1 MSAAVAVLVG
11 IAITACN
18 KEPGSTVLT
27 RGALVVH
34 CDEAVAPVFRAEVE
48 EFQRQYPEAMV
59 ELRVVDGREAV
70 SNFAMDSVRVIVLA
84 RALNKEERDAL
95 AAGKVAFE
103 EYHVAQ
109 TAVSVIAHADNP
121 RDQMR
126 TGELDS
132 IFSGITTGWTGGR
145 PKGPIDLVVCGINS
159 STNEVF
165 RSRVLEGRSVALSAS
180 PIASSPEVFDYV
192 RKTPAALGIVDVSWL
207 KGVASEVR
215 VVSLGTPGF
224 APDSTQRPGAF
235 YSPAQANIY
244 QDYYPLSTPVYIYSR
259 EQTRDVSLGF
269 ISFVAGA
276 EGQKVILN
284 SGIVPVTMPVRLIHL
299 TAEEVQG

>member
-1 MSAAVAVLVG
+1 MSVGVAVLAVVALTG
-11 IAITACN
+11 CN
-18 KEPGSTVLT
+18 REPGSTVLT
-27 RGALVVH
+27 RGGLVVE

-48 EFQRQYPEAMV
+48 EFQRQYPEASV

-84 RALNKEERDAL
+84 RAFNKEERDAL
-95 AAGKVAFE
+95 AAGKITYE

-109 TAVSVIAHADNP
+109 TAVAVIAHAENSLA
-121 RDQMR
+121 QMR
-126 TGELDS
+126 TGQLDS
-132 IFSGITTGWTGGR
+132 VFSGGVTRWPGTGIR
-145 PKGPIDLVVCGINS
+145 GPIDLAVCGTNS

-165 RSRVLEGRSVALSAS
+165 RTRMLDGRAIALSAT
-180 PIASSPEVFDYV
+180 PMASSPEVFDYV
-192 RKTPAALGIVDVSWL
+192 RTTPTALGILDVSWL
-207 KGVASEVR
+207 RGVASEVT
-215 VVSLGTPGF
+215 VLSLGTPGV

-235 YSPAQANIY
+235 YSPAQAYIY
-244 QDYYPLSTPVYIYSR
+244 KDYYPITTPVYIYSR